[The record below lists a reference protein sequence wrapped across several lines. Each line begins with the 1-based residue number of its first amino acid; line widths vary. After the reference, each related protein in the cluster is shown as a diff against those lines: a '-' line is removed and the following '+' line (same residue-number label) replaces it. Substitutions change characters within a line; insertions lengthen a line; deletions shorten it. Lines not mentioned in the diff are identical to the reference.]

1 MSVDMDDKRALCE
14 PPPLPA
20 EVAVGESQE
29 SLRDVVEKIRSEV
42 ETQAKTIDSLCKTL
56 FMHEA
61 ERTQNLNTMAVLQS
75 EVNHLAA
82 HVAAQHLEER
92 FEGLRC
98 EVYTELH
105 YLRSLLSHSPCSCPT
120 LQASCSSTHPSDIQR
135 QAAINH
141 ISQELYHSRRVL
153 WEQIAELREE
163 VHNIHGLLKKLRDET
178 MRRLTEKYCKDMCL
192 ERMIDSYQMKDDALK
207 LQRPQDMLRS
217 NARSDVSELQ
227 NKLQT
232 ITISKGKAPNKTGRT
247 ERIGQR
253 VMPANSDSDEGQS
266 GTCAKGMT
274 PKIKEEINVSA
285 RK

>member
-1 MSVDMDDKRALCE
+1 MPGVILHSHCSLSFLSC
-14 PPPLPA
+14 LL
-20 EVAVGESQE
+20 VAVGESQE
-29 SLRDVVEKIRSEV
+29 SLRDVVERIRSEV

-82 HVAAQHLEER
+82 HVAQHLEER

-105 YLRSLLSHSPCSCPT
+105 YLHSLLSHSPCSCPT

-285 RK
+285 RRK

>member
-1 MSVDMDDKRALCE
+1 MPGVILHGHCSLTFLSCH
-14 PPPLPA
+14 L
-20 EVAVGESQE
+20 VAVGASQE
-29 SLRDVVEKIRSEV
+29 SLRDVERIRSEV
-42 ETQAKTIDSLCKTL
+42 ETQAK
-56 FMHEA
+56 
-61 ERTQNLNTMAVLQS
+61 
-75 EVNHLAA
+75 
-82 HVAAQHLEER
+82 HLEER

-98 EVYTELH
+98 EVSTELH

-192 ERMIDSYQMKDDALK
+192 GRMIDSYQMKDDTLK

-232 ITISKGKAPNKTGRT
+232 ITISKGKAPNKTGKISGRT

-253 VMPANSDSDEGQS
+253 VMQGQF
-266 GTCAKGMT
+266 
-274 PKIKEEINVSA
+274 
-285 RK
+285 RFR

>member
-1 MSVDMDDKRALCE
+1 MDDQSALFE
-14 PPPLPA
+14 PLPPPD
-20 EVAVGESQE
+20 EAVGESQE
-29 SLRDVVEKIRSEV
+29 SLRDVVERMRSEI

-56 FMHEA
+56 FKHEA
-61 ERTQNLNTMAVLQS
+61 ERTQILIPWQS
-75 EVNHLAA
+75 FNP
-82 HVAAQHLEER
+82 R
-92 FEGLRC
+92 CTIWLRI
-98 EVYTELH
+98 
-105 YLRSLLSHSPCSCPT
+105 
-120 LQASCSSTHPSDIQR
+120 THPSDIQR

-163 VHNIHGLLKKLRDET
+163 VHNIHGLLKKQRDET

-192 ERMIDSYQMKDDALK
+192 ERMIDSCQMKDDTLR

-232 ITISKGKAPNKTGRT
+232 ITISKGKAPKKT
-247 ERIGQR
+247 GQR

-266 GTCAKGMT
+266 GTCSKGMT
-274 PKIKEEINVSA
+274 PKIKAEINVSA
-285 RK
+285 RRK